1 MKKPTREPLAP
12 NEPLIRKKKP
22 LMAPPKEPEKRE
34 SRPSPLGSDN
44 GNVRV
49 FRPPELK
56 PPEVAGDVIGHR
68 KLIRTTMEEVRR
80 RQAEGQLKLNE
91 KATSSPV
98 RGQHAPDLTNA
109 EYQYLS
115 ELVQVKARVAVKLMN
130 GEKVEGW
137 IEYIDRNFIRLTREG
152 QPNLFIYKHDIKY
165 LEEVKK
171 ATTDASRKS
180 GGNGPLSRS

>member
-1 MKKPTREPLAP
+1 MKKPTREPLAR
-12 NEPLIRKKKP
+12 NEPLIRKRKPILPVSEDLDKKELRP
-22 LMAPPKEPEKRE
+22 GPPP
-34 SRPSPLGSDN
+34 PTD

-49 FRPPELK
+49 FRPPEMK
-56 PPEVAGDVIGHR
+56 PPVLTGDGAGQR

-80 RQAEGQLKLNE
+80 RQAEGKLKLSE

-115 ELVQVKARVAVKLMN
+115 ELVQTKALVVVKLMN
-130 GEKVEGW
+130 GETVEGW

-152 QPNLFIYKHDIKY
+152 RPNLFIYKHDIKY

-171 ATTDASRKS
+171 ARADTRQ
-180 GGNGPLSRS
+180 

>member
-1 MKKPTREPLAP
+1 MKKPTREPLAR

-22 LMAPPKEPEKRE
+22 LMMPSEEAEKRE
-34 SRPSPLGSDN
+34 VRPNPPSLDN
-44 GNVRV
+44 GSVRV
-49 FRPPELK
+49 FRPSEPK
-56 PPEVAGDVIGHR
+56 PPELTGNEIGHR

-80 RQAEGQLKLNE
+80 RQAEGKLKLSE

-115 ELVQVKARVAVKLMN
+115 GLVQSKARVVVKLMN
-130 GEKVEGW
+130 GETVEGW

-171 ATTDASRKS
+171 ATSDAR
-180 GGNGPLSRS
+180 R

>member
-1 MKKPTREPLAP
+1 MKKPTREPLAR
-12 NEPLIRKKKP
+12 NEPLIRRKKP
-22 LMAPPKEPEKRE
+22 LLPPSDDLEKKDIRPG
-34 SRPSPLGSDN
+34 PSPSSD

-49 FRPPELK
+49 FRPPEMK
-56 PPEVAGDVIGHR
+56 PPELTGDVIGQR
-68 KLIRTTMEEVRR
+68 KLIRTTMEEVRK
-80 RQAEGQLKLNE
+80 RQAEGKLKLSE

-115 ELVQVKARVAVKLMN
+115 ELVQAKALVVVKLMN
-130 GEKVEGW
+130 GETVEGW

-152 QPNLFIYKHDIKY
+152 RPNLFIYKHDIKY

-171 ATTDASRKS
+171 ANTSTRQ
-180 GGNGPLSRS
+180 